1 MTRADHTEIACSI
14 ARSADVIGDEWT
26 PLILRDVH
34 LGIDT
39 FNELVRDLGI
49 SRALLTA
56 RLRTLVAGGILH
68 EQPYQE
74 RPVRRRYLLPEAGW
88 ALIPVLVALMRWGDR
103 WRSPDGA
110 PLVFTHDCGAQLE
123 TAVVCIACGDAA
135 HPGTLHP
142 AAGPGGR
149 SGPGTRV
156 IAERLA
162 LLVPESAPQPEETP

>member
-1 MTRADHTEIACSI
+1 MTRTDHTEIACSI

-49 SRALLTA
+49 SRALLIA

-74 RPVRRRYLLPEAGW
+74 RPVRRRYLLPEAGSE
-88 ALIPVLVALMRWGDR
+88 LIPVLVALMRWGDR

-162 LLVPESAPQPEETP
+162 LVPESAPQPEETP